1 MPALEGRLMARIKR
15 AKPDDE
21 LTLVEHLDELRTRLI
36 VSLTVL
42 IVAVSACYY
51 ENHRLYHLLTK
62 PLHGEKL
69 VTLAPSEAFFNAV
82 TISVYGGL
90 LISLPILSYQ
100 FYAYIIPAF
109 SDESQRT
116 IRPMLLM
123 VPGLFLLGVVF
134 GWFIVIPPAL
144 HFLTSFNSHEVHY
157 LPRASDYIRF
167 IMYTLL
173 AMGVVFEIPVV
184 MMMLGR
190 VGILRSSFMKKR
202 WREAIVGLAVFAAV
216 LPGTDP
222 VTMTAEYVPMLL
234 LYGLSYFLVKAVEPK
249 HSISDF
255 LSEPS
260 A

>member
-42 IVAVSACYY
+42 VVAVSACYY

-62 PLHGEKL
+62 PLPGRPRGSSRS
-69 VTLAPSEAFFNAV
+69 APSEAFFNAV

-109 SDESQRT
+109 SEESQRT
-116 IRPMLLM
+116 IRPMLLL

-134 GWFIVIPPAL
+134 GWFIVDPAGPAL
-144 HFLTSFNSHEVHY
+144 PDQLQQPRGALPATGKRLHPLHHVHPARHGGRVRDPRCDDDARPGRHPALVVHEAALARGHRRPGRVR
-157 LPRASDYIRF
+157 RASSRAP
-167 IMYTLL
+167 T
-173 AMGVVFEIPVV
+173 
-184 MMMLGR
+184 
-190 VGILRSSFMKKR
+190 
-202 WREAIVGLAVFAAV
+202 
-216 LPGTDP
+216 
-222 VTMTAEYVPMLL
+222 
-234 LYGLSYFLVKAVEPK
+234 
-249 HSISDF
+249 
-255 LSEPS
+255 PS
-260 A
+260 R